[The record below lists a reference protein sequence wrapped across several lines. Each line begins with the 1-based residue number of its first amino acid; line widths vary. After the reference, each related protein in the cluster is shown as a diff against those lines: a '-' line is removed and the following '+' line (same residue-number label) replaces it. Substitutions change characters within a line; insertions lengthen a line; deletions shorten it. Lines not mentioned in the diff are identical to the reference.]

1 MNVKTVE
8 MSNKELTYALIALRK
23 YEKELLEI
31 TDEPMEDAG
40 NDLIFIQALIERFK
54 EAKSRPL

>member
-1 MNVKTVE
+1 MSVKTVE

-23 YEKELLEI
+23 YEKELLEMEA
-31 TDEPMEDAG
+31 EPMEDAG

-54 EAKSRPL
+54 EAKARSA

>member
-1 MNVKTVE
+1 MSVKTVE

-23 YEKELLEI
+23 YEKELLE
-31 TDEPMEDAG
+31 TEAEPMEDAG

-54 EAKSRPL
+54 EAKARSQ

>member
-1 MNVKTVE
+1 MNVKNVE

-23 YEKELLEI
+23 YEKELLEM
-31 TDEPMEDAG
+31 DAEPMEDAG

-54 EAKSRPL
+54 EAKSRQL